1 MAALDPLTIAALGLG
16 FLAYATVVGN
26 PIRRLLLN
34 PDVLEGLST
43 NIPIRWVT
51 SVMTGLAVIPLVY
64 LTLGLV
70 PGWAG
75 PGPAWGL
82 LLSTGAW
89 NVVLYR
95 RDLPRLPEKWRQLRR
110 KLCLYDRAF
119 ILLFVVVLIFHLSPL
134 IGLWTTPGDDAKLY
148 SLIRRCLVETVPTRP
163 TRVAVVELC

>member
-26 PIRRLLLN
+26 PIRRFLLS
-34 PDVLEGLST
+34 PDVLEGQGT

-51 SVMTGLAVIPLVY
+51 SVMTGVAVIPLVY

-82 LLSTGAW
+82 LLSTGVW
-89 NVVLYR
+89 DVVLYR
-95 RDLPRLPEKWRQLRR
+95 RGPPPRPQKMRAPPRELRPYHRPLLP
-110 KLCLYDRAF
+110 
-119 ILLFVVVLIFHLSPL
+119 
-134 IGLWTTPGDDAKLY
+134 
-148 SLIRRCLVETVPTRP
+148 
-163 TRVAVVELC
+163 

>member
-16 FLAYATVVGN
+16 FLACATVVGN
-26 PIRRLLLN
+26 PIRRLLLS
-34 PDVLEGLST
+34 PDVLEGQST

-82 LLSTGAW
+82 LLSTGVW
-89 NVVLYR
+89 NAVLYFFN
-95 RDLPRLPEKWRQLRR
+95 DPATTEK
-110 KLCLYDRAF
+110 
-119 ILLFVVVLIFHLSPL
+119 
-134 IGLWTTPGDDAKLY
+134 
-148 SLIRRCLVETVPTRP
+148 
-163 TRVAVVELC
+163 

>member
-26 PIRRLLLN
+26 PIRRLLLS
-34 PDVLEGLST
+34 PDVLEGQST

-51 SVMTGLAVIPLVY
+51 SVMTGLAVIPVVY

-82 LLSTGAW
+82 LLSTGVW

-95 RDLPRLPEKWRQLRR
+95 RDIARLPLMRSQLPRS
-110 KLCLYDRAF
+110 LCLYD
-119 ILLFVVVLIFHLSPL
+119 
-134 IGLWTTPGDDAKLY
+134 
-148 SLIRRCLVETVPTRP
+148 C
-163 TRVAVVELC
+163 

>member
-16 FLAYATVVGN
+16 FLAYATVIGN
-26 PIRRLLLN
+26 PVRRLLLS
-34 PDVLEGLST
+34 PDVFEGQRPNL
-43 NIPIRWVT
+43 PIRWVT

-82 LLSTGAW
+82 LLSTLVW

-95 RDLPRLPEKWRQLRR
+95 RDLRRLPEKWRQVRR
-110 KLCLYDRAF
+110 TLWLYDRAF
-119 ILLFVVVLIFHLSPL
+119 VLLFFVVF
-134 IGLWTTPGDDAKLY
+134 
-148 SLIRRCLVETVPTRP
+148 
-163 TRVAVVELC
+163 LCPPHPSSG

>member
-26 PIRRLLLN
+26 PIRRLLLS
-34 PDVLEGLST
+34 PDVLEGQST

-75 PGPAWGL
+75 PGPAWGVL
-82 LLSTGAW
+82 GSTRGRDG
-89 NVVLYR
+89 VLYR
-95 RDLPRLPEKWRQLRR
+95 R
-110 KLCLYDRAF
+110 
-119 ILLFVVVLIFHLSPL
+119 
-134 IGLWTTPGDDAKLY
+134 GLAGRT
-148 SLIRRCLVETVPTRP
+148 EQ
-163 TRVAVVELC
+163 